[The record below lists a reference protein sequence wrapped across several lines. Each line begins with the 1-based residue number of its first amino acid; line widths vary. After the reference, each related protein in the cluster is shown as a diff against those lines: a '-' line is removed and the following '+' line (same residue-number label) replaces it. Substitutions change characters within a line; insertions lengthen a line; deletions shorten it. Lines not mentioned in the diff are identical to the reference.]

1 MPIRCCRPESHS
13 ADAHLGAS
21 VVRRHRS
28 RFSAVRLGRLAETS
42 PPTREVVLASS
53 DMNLPSHG
61 SCNDAPS
68 FDISLR
74 SVAPGFFSASPDLY
88 CCVRDVKDPAATSW
102 RGDGREKSQRV
113 ASDIFIRLRHSY
125 TWCGAGGAHTLTDC
139 TQPACTYLREVTM
152 TVSCAPIQ
160 LEWRDQ
166 YLCPLSRP
174 ASAEWRDCVAG
185 AFPNTPSATPP
196 PIRKGALERPWHGNT
211 PRHTDKPV
219 STAHYPEKEHLYSG
233 GDH

>member
-1 MPIRCCRPESHS
+1 MTIRCCRPESHS

-42 PPTREVVLASS
+42 PSTMEVVLASS

-102 RGDGREKSQRV
+102 RGDGRVKSQRV
-113 ASDIFIRLRHSY
+113 ASDIFIRLR
-125 TWCGAGGAHTLTDC
+125 
-139 TQPACTYLREVTM
+139 
-152 TVSCAPIQ
+152 PI
-160 LEWRDQ
+160 LYIMWPRRCLHIDWL
-166 YLCPLSRP
+166 YSTHVHLFM
-174 ASAEWRDCVAG
+174 WGHKDCVMCAYSTRV
-185 AFPNTPSATPP
+185 ARSV
-196 PIRKGALERPWHGNT
+196 
-211 PRHTDKPV
+211 PV
-219 STAHYPEKEHLYSG
+219 SAKQTGQRRVAWLCGRSVPQYPISHPPLQ
-233 GDH
+233 